1 MNFIR
6 IGEKLIS
13 KSKIERT
20 IDEILEYR
28 VMGYTQ
34 EEVAQKLKLDRTFV
48 SRLERIGEVR
58 KGKKI
63 AVIGFPVLN
72 KEEILAVCR
81 EESIDF
87 ALIMSEEERWD
98 FLQKKS
104 GLELFNE
111 LMELIG
117 QVRNYDTVI
126 LLTSD
131 KRAKLVGELLQ
142 GEVLQINLGQSPLAE
157 DRYVAPEEL
166 RELILTAKGGQY
178 EKSC

>member
-117 QVRNYDTVI
+117 QVRNHDTVI

-142 GEVLQINLGQSPLAE
+142 GRSFANK
-157 DRYVAPEEL
+157 L
-166 RELILTAKGGQY
+166 RAIPF
-178 EKSC
+178 S